1 MTNAPLFGGI
11 EAGGTKFVLG
21 VGRGPDEI
29 LARTSIPT
37 TSPDETIAACIDWFA
52 GQPAIASLGIASF
65 GPLILDPARPDH
77 GSIGATPKPGWSG
90 AALLARFSE
99 ALAVPAAIDTDVNG
113 AALAE
118 HRWGAAQGCSVA
130 VYVTIGTGLGGGI
143 VIDGRAVH
151 GNSHPEIG
159 HFRLARHPDD
169 RDFAGVCPFHGD
181 CAEGLVSGPAII
193 ARWGASL
200 SDLPA
205 DHPGH
210 AIIADYLGQLCVTL
224 QAMVAPQ
231 RIILGGG
238 VSKALGLIAAA
249 TGAATEQAAGYFPVD
264 FADIITAPG
273 LGENSGLLGALLLAN
288 QALES
293 GT

>member
-1 MTNAPLFGGI
+1 MTAAPLFGGI

-21 VGRGPDEI
+21 VGRGPDAI
-29 LARTSIPT
+29 IARTSIPT
-37 TSPDETIAACIDWFA
+37 NSPDETIAACLDWFA
-52 GQPAIASLGIASF
+52 GQPAIAALGIASF
-65 GPLILDPARPDH
+65 GPLILDPADPDH
-77 GSIGATPKPGWSG
+77 GSIGATPKSGWSG
-90 AALLARFSE
+90 ASLLARFSD
-99 ALAVPAAIDTDVNG
+99 ALTVPVAIDTDVNG

-118 HRWGAAQGCSVA
+118 HRWGAARGCGVA
-130 VYVTIGTGLGGGI
+130 VYVTIGTGLGGG
-143 VIDGRAVH
+143 VVFDGRAVH

-159 HFRLARHPDD
+159 HFRLARYPED
-169 RDFAGVCPFHGD
+169 RDFAGTCPFHGD

-200 SDLPA
+200 SDLPS

-224 QAMVAPQ
+224 QAMLAPL

-238 VSKALGLIAAA
+238 VSKAPGLVAAA
-249 TGAATEQAAGYFPVD
+249 TAAATAQAAGYFPVD

-273 LGENSGLLGALLLAN
+273 LGENSGLLGALLLAE
-288 QALES
+288 QAWE
-293 GT
+293 GRA

>member
-29 LARTSIPT
+29 VARTSIPT

-118 HRWGAAQGCSVA
+118 HHWGAAQGCSVA

-143 VIDGRAVH
+143 VIDGRPVH

-169 RDFAGVCPFHGD
+169 RDFAGTCPFHGD

-249 TGAATEQAAGYFPVD
+249 TAAATEQAAGYFPVD
-264 FADIITAPG
+264 FATIITSPG

>member
-1 MTNAPLFGGI
+1 MTAAPLFGGI

-21 VGRGPDEI
+21 VGRGPGEI
-29 LARTSIPT
+29 VARTSIPT
-37 TSPDETIAACIDWFA
+37 TSPDETIVACIDWFA
-52 GQPAIASLGIASF
+52 GQPAIAALGIASF

-90 AALLARFSE
+90 ALVLARLSE
-99 ALAVPAAIDTDVNG
+99 ALAVPSAIDTDVNG

-118 HRWGAAQGCSVA
+118 HRWGAAQGCGVA
-130 VYVTIGTGLGGGI
+130 VYVTIGTGLGGGVI
-143 VIDGRAVH
+143 IDGRAVH

-169 RDFAGVCPFHGD
+169 RDFAGTCPFHGD

-205 DHPGH
+205 DHSGH

-224 QAMVAPQ
+224 QAMVAPH

-238 VSKALGLIAAA
+238 VSKAPGLIAAA
-249 TGAATEQAAGYFPVD
+249 TAAATKQAAGYFPVD
-264 FADIITAPG
+264 FTTIITAPG
-273 LGENSGLLGALLLAN
+273 LGENSGLLGALLLAE
-288 QALES
+288 QAWE
-293 GT
+293 GRA